1 MHIKNKN
8 KNKNNYERT
17 IFGEDG
23 LTNKNVD
30 ILIQMKGFILYFL
43 IFVIII
49 PYLLIKYNKTE
60 LLEVYIPNFDLIA
73 VTLGYGGGPFSAGIF
88 KYLYNPEPSTLYG
101 FISSQIINYLSL
113 LGLTYIV
120 AFYAVK
126 ERNIYKGWSRAFFML
141 ILTYLLPGNFI
152 AELMSYFGKFL
163 DKTVLLPS
171 TLHWLIVYGFSIIM
185 ILILLFL
192 EFILIKNYSNK
203 LALFLQNFKI

>member
-1 MHIKNKN
+1 MPIKNKT
-8 KNKNNYERT
+8 KNNNYERT
-17 IFGEDG
+17 IFGSDG
-23 LTNKNVD
+23 LKNKDVN
-30 ILIQMKGFILYFL
+30 IIHQLKGLIIYFL

-49 PYLLIKYNKTE
+49 PYLLLKYNKTYI
-60 LLEVYIPNFDLIA
+60 LEVYIPNFDLIA
-73 VTLGYGGGPFSAGIF
+73 VTLGYGGGPFSSGIF

-101 FISSQIINYLSL
+101 YISSQIINYLSL

-152 AELMSYFGKFL
+152 AELMSYFGKLL
-163 DKTVLLPS
+163 DKIVLLPS
-171 TLHWLIVYGFSIIM
+171 TLHWLLVYSFSIVIVF
-185 ILILLFL
+185 ILLLL